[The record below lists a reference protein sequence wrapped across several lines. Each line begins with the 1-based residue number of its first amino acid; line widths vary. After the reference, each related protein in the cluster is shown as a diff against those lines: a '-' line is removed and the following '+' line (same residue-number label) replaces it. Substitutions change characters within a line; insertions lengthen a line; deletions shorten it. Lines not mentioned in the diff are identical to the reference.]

1 MTSSTSCTNFT
12 KIFCILESMVITSGD
27 KQIKGINTEAISNN
41 SLFTHKLVDSVDLD
55 LFCSTFHSIITISVN
70 DINTR
75 LVRTV
80 QYKA

>member
-1 MTSSTSCTNFT
+1 MTSC
-12 KIFCILESMVITSGD
+12 D
-27 KQIKGINTEAISNN
+27 KQIKGINTEVVSNN
-41 SLFTHKLVDSVDLD
+41 GLFTSKLVDSVDLD
-55 LFCSTFHSIITISVN
+55 LFCSTFRSIIAISVN

>member
-1 MTSSTSCTNFT
+1 MTSPTSCTSFT
-12 KIFCILESMVITSGD
+12 KIFCILESMVMTSCD

-41 SLFTHKLVDSVDLD
+41 GLFTHKLVNSVDLD
-55 LFCSTFHSIITISVN
+55 LFCSPFHSIIAISVN

>member
-1 MTSSTSCTNFT
+1 MTSC
-12 KIFCILESMVITSGD
+12 D
-27 KQIKGINTEAISNN
+27 KQIKGITTKAISNN
-41 SLFTHKLVDSVDLD
+41 GLFTHKLVDSVDLD
-55 LFCSTFHSIITISVN
+55 LFCSTFCSSTTILVN

>member
-1 MTSSTSCTNFT
+1 MTSC
-12 KIFCILESMVITSGD
+12 D

-41 SLFTHKLVDSVDLD
+41 GLFNGKLVDSVDLD
-55 LFCSTFHSIITISVN
+55 LLCSTFRSMLAISVN

>member
-1 MTSSTSCTNFT
+1 MSVTSC
-12 KIFCILESMVITSGD
+12 D
-27 KQIKGINTEAISNN
+27 KQIKGINTETISNN
-41 SLFTHKLVDSVDLD
+41 SLFTHKLMDRVDLD
-55 LFCSTFHSIITISVN
+55 LFCSTFFIIISLSVN

>member
-1 MTSSTSCTNFT
+1 M
-12 KIFCILESMVITSGD
+12 TSGD

-41 SLFTHKLVDSVDLD
+41 SLFTRKLVDSVDLD
-55 LFCSTFHSIITISVN
+55 LFCSTFRSITTISVN

-80 QYKA
+80 QYKARQVVKQII